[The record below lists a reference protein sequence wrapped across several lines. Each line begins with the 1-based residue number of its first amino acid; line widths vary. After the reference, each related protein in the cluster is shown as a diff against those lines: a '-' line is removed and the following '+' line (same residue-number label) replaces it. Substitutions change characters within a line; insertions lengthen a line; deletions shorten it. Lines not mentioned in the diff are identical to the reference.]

1 MHQTRIVVLIS
12 GNGSNLQALIDA
24 EKRNELGGGHIVAV
38 FSNRADA
45 YGLERARTANIPAE
59 HLSHKDFPNREAFD
73 AALMA
78 RIDAHRPDLIVLA
91 GFMRILTPAFV
102 DHYAG
107 RLINIHP
114 SLLPKY
120 PGMHTHARALEAG
133 DAEHGATVHFV
144 TEGVDEGPII
154 LQGRV
159 PILPGDTPEALQQRV
174 HAIEHRIYPEAVRM
188 LCSNHP
194 PSRE

>member
-1 MHQTRIVVLIS
+1 MTRIVVLIS

-24 EKRNELGGGHIVAV
+24 EQRGELGGGQIVAV
-38 FSNRADA
+38 ISNRADA
-45 YGLERARTANIPAE
+45 YGLTRARNADLAAE
-59 HLSHKDFPNREAFD
+59 HLSHKDFADREAFD

-78 RIDAHRPDLIVLA
+78 RIDNYQPDLIVLA

-102 DHYAG
+102 RHFAG
-107 RLINIHP
+107 KMLNIHP

-133 DAEHGATVHFV
+133 DSEHGASVHFV

-154 LQGRV
+154 LQARIAV
-159 PILPGDTPEALQQRV
+159 MENDTPETLQQRV
-174 HAIEHRIYPEAVRM
+174 HQIEHQLYPRAVRM
-188 LCSNHP
+188 ICEQHSA
-194 PSRE
+194 